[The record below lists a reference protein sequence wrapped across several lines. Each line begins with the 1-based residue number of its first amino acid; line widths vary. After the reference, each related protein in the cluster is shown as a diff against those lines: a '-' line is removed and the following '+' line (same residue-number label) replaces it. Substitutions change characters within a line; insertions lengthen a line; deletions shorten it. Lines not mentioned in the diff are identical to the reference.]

1 MRIIITGVAGFIG
14 YSLAKHLLT
23 SKKNIKI
30 LGIDNL
36 NNYYSV
42 RFKKKRLRNLRN
54 KYFYFKKIDICD
66 YKKTE
71 KIFKSFK
78 PTVVINLAAQAGV
91 RYSIEFPEKYIKS
104 NINGYFNII
113 ELCKK
118 FNVKRI
124 IYASSSSVYGDSKEF
139 PLKEDLAV
147 KPKNIYA
154 LSKKF
159 NEELSE
165 IYSKLYNIQFIGLRL
180 FTVYGE
186 WGRPDMFFFKYLSAA
201 MFKNFFYLNNYGNHS
216 RDFTYIKDAVE
227 IISALLFKKLKLNNS
242 HEIYNICS
250 SSPVKLDKIIKHLN
264 KYVNSPKIIKRKL
277 QKADVIK
284 TFGDNKK
291 IVSYTNYKN
300 FTKISEGIKKV
311 SLWYLNNKNIF

>member
-71 KIFKSFK
+71 KIFRSFK

-201 MFKNFFYLNNYGNHS
+201 MLKNFFYLNNYGNHS
-216 RDFTYIKDAVE
+216 RDFTYIKDVVE

-250 SSPVKLDKIIKHLN
+250 STPVKLDKIIKHLN
-264 KYVNSPKIIKRKL
+264 KYVNSPKIIKREL

>member
-66 YKKTE
+66 FKKTE
-71 KIFKSFK
+71 KIFRSFK

-201 MFKNFFYLNNYGNHS
+201 MFKKFFYLNNYGNHS

-227 IISALLFKKLKLNNS
+227 IISALLFKKLKLDNS

-250 SSPVKLDKIIKHLN
+250 SSPVKLDKSFAHI
-264 KYVNSPKIIKRKL
+264 
-277 QKADVIK
+277 
-284 TFGDNKK
+284 
-291 IVSYTNYKN
+291 
-300 FTKISEGIKKV
+300 
-311 SLWYLNNKNIF
+311 